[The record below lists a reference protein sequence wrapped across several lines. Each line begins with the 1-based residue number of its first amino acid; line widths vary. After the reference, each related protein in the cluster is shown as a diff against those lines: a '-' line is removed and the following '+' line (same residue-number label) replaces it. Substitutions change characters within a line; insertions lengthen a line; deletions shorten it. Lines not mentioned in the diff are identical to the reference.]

1 MLEAELQGAKFS
13 QQISHKNGMLNFL
26 YKFRNLNIFGFNSSR
41 YDLKCLAPYIYK
53 FCEQQ
58 KLTPNIVKVCMGP
71 SSIYDFLLERNKVF
85 DTIYQASKCTNY
97 IQRYSH
103 VLVAM

>member
-1 MLEAELQGAKFS
+1 MLETELKKAKFS
-13 QQISHKNGMLNFL
+13 QQISHKTGMLNFL

-58 KLTPNIVKVCMGP
+58 KLTTNIVKVRMSLFP
-71 SSIYDFLLERNKVF
+71 HLMFLLERNKVS
-85 DTIYQASKCTNY
+85 DTVDKVSKRTNNF
-97 IQRYSH
+97 QRYSH
-103 VLVAM
+103 VLISM